1 MIEKTGIK
9 IQKQV
14 EKTCKKVFGYRN
26 MAVAISK
33 EKQLEDLICSKLNIS
48 EISLV
53 DFDKIKE
60 NNLCKEYS
68 KYKTL
73 NELCDIYINAICLEK
88 FNEFIKYSELENYNN
103 VKENK

>member
-14 EKTCKKVFGYRN
+14 EKTCKKVFGYEN
-26 MAVAISK
+26 MAIAISK

-48 EISLV
+48 EMSLV
-53 DFDKIKE
+53 DFEKIKE

-68 KYKTL
+68 KYRTL
-73 NELCDIYINAICLEK
+73 NELVEIYINAICLER
-88 FNEFIKYSELENYNN
+88 FTDLIKYSNN
-103 VKENK
+103 